1 MENEQDIIE
10 SLTAVGYQGKSLQN
24 DVLTEALKIGI
35 KSEAFREV
43 VGWVAFELHVLRKT
57 DEKID
62 KDSKDFNEFGME
74 LSSLLKELG
83 CPFKKF
89 VTGPLSSRFQN
100 QKDRI
105 QLLEYLITE
114 LMTAKMC
121 LKQKPQEDK
130 SFIISKSE
138 TDTARALEIITKDL
152 GLEKPPDNIAPRA
165 LMDKLNFKLEEAK
178 RNTNKL
184 VLSDALLKSDKQ
196 LNAAQWKK
204 LEDIQKSLD
213 EEYNLRRQVLLTRL
227 EVTVQS
233 FQWSDRM
240 RGKENVIAK
249 NYQNKMKELD
259 NYRVGGIETDI
270 VALLSAR
277 TDLAIIEKTSS
288 ANVRKNT
295 ASKIQ
300 KHVIGSVPDRGGR
313 ANEHAPPPPEM
324 PSWQTQRSAG
334 PAGGGRGGRG
344 GGFGGGFG
352 GGRGGSGGGGGGR
365 GGGNWQQFNSNSS
378 GGGGGNF
385 NSNNF
390 QSNQN
395 QGGSNNF
402 QSNQGG
408 NFGQSNSGGN
418 WLAGSGRVQGS
429 GWQPRD
435 QSNNSFNNSG
445 RNSFS
450 GSSGFSSDSYSS
462 YGNNQNQGNQYG
474 GGSGGGG
481 SNFNRGRSNYNRGG
495 GGGGG
500 GYRNN

>member
-10 SLTAVGYQGKSLQN
+10 SLQAVGYKGKCLQV
-24 DVLTEALKIGI
+24 DVITEAIKIGT

-43 VGWVAFELHVLRKT
+43 VGWIAFELHILRKT
-57 DEKID
+57 DEKVD
-62 KDSKDFNEFGME
+62 KDTKDFNEFCME
-74 LSSLLKELG
+74 LSAMLKELG

-100 QKDRI
+100 TNDRI

-114 LMTAKMC
+114 LMTSKMC
-121 LKQKPQEDK
+121 LKQRPQEDK
-130 SFIISKSE
+130 SFIIPKFE
-138 TDTARALEIITKDL
+138 TNTARALEIITKDL

-184 VLSDALLKSDKQ
+184 LLNDSLLKSDKQ

-204 LEDIQKSLD
+204 LEDLQKSLD

-240 RGKENVIAK
+240 RGKETIIAK

-259 NYRVGGIETDI
+259 NYRVGGTDTDI
-270 VALLSAR
+270 VALLAAR
-277 TDLAIIEKTSS
+277 ADLAIIEKTSS

-295 ASKIQ
+295 GSKIQ
-300 KHVIGSVPDRGGR
+300 KHVIGNVPDRGGR

-344 GGFGGGFG
+344 GGFS
-352 GGRGGSGGGGGGR
+352 GGRGGGGGGGGR
-365 GGGNWQQFNSNSS
+365 GGGGS
-378 GGGGGNF
+378 GGSSNWTPYNNNSGGGNF
-385 NSNNF
+385 NQGGGNNF
-390 QSNQN
+390 QSNSS
-395 QGGSNNF
+395 G
-402 QSNQGG
+402 GG
-408 NFGQSNSGGN
+408 NFGQSNSGNN
-418 WLAGSGRVQGS
+418 WMTGTGRVQGT

-435 QSNNSFNNSG
+435 QSNNNYNNSG
-445 RNSFS
+445 RSSFS
-450 GSSGFSSDSYSS
+450 NNSGFSNDFNNSF
-462 YGNNQNQGNQYG
+462 GNQNQNNQYG
-474 GGSGGGG
+474 GGGGGGG

-495 GGGGG
+495 GGGG
-500 GYRNN
+500 YRNN

>member
-10 SLTAVGYQGKSLQN
+10 SLSAVGYQGKCLQN
-24 DVLTEALKIGI
+24 DILTEALKVGL
-35 KSEAFREV
+35 KSDIYREV
-43 VGWVAFELHVLRKT
+43 VGWIAFELHILRKT
-57 DEKID
+57 DEKVD
-62 KDSKDFNEFGME
+62 RDTKDFNEFSME
-74 LSSLLKELG
+74 LSAMLKELA

-89 VTGPLSSRFQN
+89 VTGPLSGRFQN
-100 QKDRI
+100 RKDRI

-121 LKQKPQEDK
+121 LKQKPQEDN
-130 SFIISKSE
+130 SFIIPKFE
-138 TDTARALEIITKDL
+138 TDTARALENLTKDL

-178 RNTNKL
+178 RLTNKSL
-184 VLSDALLKSDKQ
+184 LSDPLLNSEKQ
-196 LNAAQWKK
+196 LSPVQWEK
-204 LEDIQKSLD
+204 LENIQKSLD

-233 FQWSDRM
+233 FQWSERM
-240 RGKENVIAK
+240 RGKEGIIAK

-259 NYRVGGIETDI
+259 QYRVGGIETDI
-270 VALLSAR
+270 IALLAAR

-344 GGFGGGFG
+344 GG
-352 GGRGGSGGGGGGR
+352 GSFGGGR
-365 GGGNWQQFNSNSS
+365 GGGNSGGVGRGGNWQQYGNNNS
-378 GGGGGNF
+378 GGGNY
-385 NSNNF
+385 
-390 QSNQN
+390 NQ
-395 QGGSNNF
+395 QGGGNF

-408 NFGQSNSGGN
+408 GNNFQSNPNQGHWSS
-418 WLAGSGRVQGS
+418 GSGRVQA

-435 QSNNSFNNSG
+435 QSNNSFNNSS

-450 GSSGFSSDSYSS
+450 NSSGFSSNDSFSS
-462 YGNNQNQGNQYG
+462 YGNQNQSDQYG
-474 GGSGGGG
+474 GGRSGGN
-481 SNFNRGRSNYNRGG
+481 SNSNRGRSNYHR
-495 GGGGG
+495 GGGG

>member
-24 DVLTEALKIGI
+24 DNLTEALKGGV
-35 KSEAFREV
+35 KSELFRQL
-43 VGWVAFELHVLRKT
+43 VGWLAFELHILRKT
-57 DEKID
+57 DEKVD
-62 KDSKDFNEFGME
+62 ADTKELNEFSME
-74 LSSLLKELG
+74 LSAMLKELG

-89 VTGPLSSRFQN
+89 VTGPLSNRFQSE
-100 QKDRI
+100 KDRI

-121 LKQKPQEDK
+121 LKQKPLEDK
-130 SFIISKSE
+130 SFIIPKFE
-138 TDTARALEIITKDL
+138 TDTARALEVITKDL
-152 GLEKPPDNIAPRA
+152 GLEKPPENIAPRA

-184 VLSDALLKSDKQ
+184 LLSEPLLKSDKE
-196 LNAAQWKK
+196 LSAAQWKK
-204 LEDIQKSLD
+204 LEEIQKSLD
-213 EEYNLRRQVLLTRL
+213 DEYNLRRQVLLTRL

-240 RGKENVIAK
+240 RGKEGIIAK
-249 NYQNKMKELD
+249 SYQSKMKELD
-259 NYRVGGIETDI
+259 NHRVGGMETDI

-277 TDLAIIEKTSS
+277 SDLAIIEKTSS

-295 ASKIQ
+295 ATKIQ

-344 GGFGGGFG
+344 GGGFNAG
-352 GGRGGSGGGGGGR
+352 FNAGFSGGRGGGGGGGR
-365 GGGNWQQFNSNSS
+365 GGRGGGGGNWQQYSSNNS
-378 GGGGGNF
+378 GGGGGGGMGGNY
-385 NSNNF
+385 NQGGGNF

-395 QGGSNNF
+395 QFSAA
-402 QSNQGG
+402 S
-408 NFGQSNSGGN
+408 S
-418 WLAGSGRVQGS
+418 WMTGSGRVQA
-429 GWQPRD
+429 GWQQSSKNSNFNSSGRSNF
-435 QSNNSFNNSG
+435 SNNSG
-445 RNSFS
+445 DFS
-450 GSSGFSSDSYSS
+450 NDTYNAFL
-462 YGNNQNQGNQYG
+462 NQNQGNQYG
-474 GGSGGGG
+474 G
-481 SNFNRGRSNYNRGG
+481 GRSNYNRGG